1 MAEKLIKCIDIGGID
16 KFYPAPAVMQAV
28 TTEGTGS
35 AYTVTIPGITALTS
49 GLSILVNPHTT
60 STTTN
65 PTINVNGLGAKSIQ
79 RSTSSGSSSVYGLK
93 NGHISVGRPLHLIY
107 NVTSNGAFWVID
119 TTSKPDATDL
129 LGAVPIVN
137 GGTGAGTKKQALTN
151 LGITYGPTD
160 LTAGT
165 SKLADGTF
173 YFVYE

>member
-107 NVTSNGAFWVID
+107 NGTRWLMDEYSR
-119 TTSKPDATDL
+119 PDATDL
-129 LGAVPIVN
+129 YGVVSIDN
-137 GGTGAGTKKQALTN
+137 GGTGATTKKLALTN

-165 SKLADGTF
+165 SELAEGTF

>member
-28 TTEGTGS
+28 TTAGTGS

-60 STTTN
+60 STKTI
-65 PTINVNGLGAKSIQ
+65 PTINVNGLGAKNI
-79 RSTSSGSSSVYGLK
+79 RRRLSSGTGNTYVGSTVDIIYG
-93 NGHISVGRPLHLIY
+93 GRPIHLTYDGTQWIADDHPKP
-107 NVTSNGAFWVID
+107 NASDIQGTIGID
-119 TTSKPDATDL
+119 Q
-129 LGAVPIVN
+129 
-137 GGTGAGTKKQALTN
+137 GGTGATTKKLALTN

-165 SKLADGTF
+165 SKLAEGTF